1 MDTLQSMS
9 TKKRSKKSKKV
20 YFGPEVDQ
28 AIIKY
33 NNSVDPMERSK
44 IYNDGIRH
52 ALEKLV
58 ENTIHT
64 YKFYYTDNQS
74 IDYVQHE
81 AVCFLVE
88 KLYKYSEEKGKG
100 FSYFSIV
107 AKNYFILKNKKNYK
121 KLLDHDSLD
130 VNADSGFKDTS
141 EDSPSLD
148 LEKFFELYIKYWDT
162 NLETVFPKQS
172 DQLIAD
178 AIINLFR
185 NRENIEIFNK
195 KALYYYVR
203 ERTHTDNQLLITRMV
218 KTLKDKYK
226 AMLSDYITHGSINMT
241 KRY

>member
-1 MDTLQSMS
+1 MITSPNMS
-9 TKKRSKKSKKV
+9 TKKRNKKSKKV

-28 AIIKY
+28 AIIRY
-33 NNSVDPMERSK
+33 NVSIDPAERSK

-74 IDYVQHE
+74 IDHVQHE

-88 KLYKYSEEKGKG
+88 KLYKYSEEKGKA

-130 VNADSGFKDTS
+130 VNSDSGFKDV
-141 EDSPSLD
+141 EDTTAVVD
-148 LEKFFELYIKYWDT
+148 LEKFFSLFIEYWDK
-162 NLETVFPKQS
+162 NLETVFPKQN

-178 AIINLFR
+178 AVISLFR

-195 KALYYYVR
+195 KALYYYIR
-203 ERTHTDNQLLITRMV
+203 EKTRTDNQLLITRMV
-218 KTLKDKYK
+218 KTLKDKYR
-226 AMLSDYITHGSINMT
+226 AMLSDYLTQGAINMS
-241 KRY
+241 KKY